1 MQGTICN
8 LLIKII
14 VSFVIEE
21 FENRWE
27 NWNADYKRVENIFE
41 GRYEFRLNGNF
52 NLILIWKGINF

>member
-21 FENRWE
+21 FEN
-27 NWNADYKRVENIFE
+27 WNADYERVENIFE

-52 NLILIWKGINF
+52 NLILIWKGINL